1 MKSVDGLRSPNILNI
16 ILADDDKDDCFLFE
30 EAISELPLS
39 ANITTVRNGVQ
50 LLLLLSK
57 ENKKTYDVLFLDL
70 NMPQKNGFTCLQEIK
85 GDIDLKQLSVII
97 LSTSYLEDTVDLL
110 YKNGADFYFRKP
122 SSFSEL
128 KNVIQQAILL
138 VKNKSVVQSS
148 REKFIISSKLN

>member
-1 MKSVDGLRSPNILNI
+1 MEFN
-16 ILADDDKDDCFLFE
+16 
-30 EAISELPLS
+30 
-39 ANITTVRNGVQ
+39 
-50 LLLLLSK
+50 LLLLSK

-85 GDIDLKQLSVII
+85 GDIDLTQLSVII